1 MLDFL
6 DMGVKLWYLVEL
18 EFGIIIMVFLL
29 DNGDFLK
36 GRIVEVV

>member
-18 EFGIIIMVFLL
+18 EFGIIIMVSLL